1 MFLILR
7 SWVYFEFKCRVSFD
21 FFFLN
26 SWIIHGFLLKT
37 MWDVFL
43 YMVLLWKLC
52 MMSFGEKNIN
62 YTRFLIKKLCMLTV
76 FIHSWKTVWNLATL
90 LYTTF
95 VDTVQ
100 KLCRISFFTV
110 ISSVFCINECLWKF
124 GLKVTVS
131 NPRLMKNFYFILIS
145 HASGQEGELQ
155 IDFRSY
161 GLTTLETNCNCMGQR
176 IDTTNLLW
184 LRYISQ
190 SSKMDLQNFQLV
202 DLPLAS

>member
-62 YTRFLIKKLCMLTV
+62 YARFLIKKLCMLTV

-110 ISSVFCINECLWKF
+110 ISSVFCINEYLWKF

-131 NPRLMKNFYFILIS
+131 NPRLMKNFYFILFYF
-145 HASGQEGELQ
+145 
-155 IDFRSY
+155 DFTRLWA
-161 GLTTLETNCNCMGQR
+161 GRGITN
-176 IDTTNLLW
+176 W
-184 LRYISQ
+184 
-190 SSKMDLQNFQLV
+190 
-202 DLPLAS
+202 LPLVWINHLRNQLQLHGSKDRHYKFIMA